1 MMSKTLFIRADA
13 TTQIGTGH
21 VMRCIALAQAWQ
33 DKGGDVTFLS
43 HCESDGLRQRILD
56 EGFRFIPIEYAYPHT
71 SDLEKTLS
79 VLSDERENSG
89 WLVLD
94 GYHFDASFQ
103 KAIRDKGI
111 RLLVI
116 DDMNHLSHYHADIL
130 LNQNIHAMD
139 LKYSCDE
146 DTILLMGCKYVM
158 LRREFIKYQE
168 WKRVIPEKA
177 AKILVTMGGS
187 DPDNVTLKV
196 IQALNLM
203 DDAELEVR
211 FVVGPANPNL
221 ESIRKELSKSDFAY
235 TILSN
240 VKNMPELMAWAD
252 VAISAA
258 GSTCWEL
265 AFMGLPSLM
274 FILAENQED
283 TAMGL
288 DKHKVGINQG
298 WHNKI
303 SDVKI
308 SRTIFNLLTDDNLYH
323 QISENGKALVDGK
336 GANRIVGLLYN
347 FQN

>member
-1 MMSKTLFIRADA
+1 MNKHLIIRADA

-33 DKGGDVTFLS
+33 ERRGDVTFLS

-56 EGFRFIPIEYAYPHT
+56 EGFRFIPIENSYPHP

-79 VLSDERENSG
+79 VLSDEKENVG

-94 GYHFDASFQ
+94 GYHFDTAFQ

-116 DDMNHLSHYHADIL
+116 DDMNHLPHYHADIL
-130 LNQNIHAMD
+130 LNQNIHASD
-139 LKYSCDE
+139 LNYSCDE

-158 LRREFIKYQE
+158 LRREFLNYRK
-168 WKRVIPEKA
+168 WKRIIPEKA

-196 IQALNLM
+196 IQALNLIN
-203 DDAELEVR
+203 DSDFEVK
-211 FVVGPANPNL
+211 FVVGPVNPNL
-221 ESIRKELSKSDFAY
+221 ESIRKELSKSNFVY

-252 VAISAA
+252 MAISAA

-265 AFMGLPSLM
+265 AFMDLPILM
-274 FILAENQED
+274 FILAKNQED
-283 TAMGL
+283 AAMGL
-288 DKHKVGINQG
+288 DKHKVGINLG
-298 WHNKI
+298 WHDKI
-303 SDVKI
+303 SDVQI
-308 SRTIFNLLTDDNLYH
+308 SSTILHLLTDNNLYCK
-323 QISENGKALVDGK
+323 ISENGKALIDGK
-336 GANRIVGLLYN
+336 GADRIVNLICN
-347 FQN
+347 